1 MAASHPPPVYTVGHS
16 AHAIPEF
23 VALLRVGGG
32 VQEVAEP
39 AAVPG
44 ERSPTS

>member
-1 MAASHPPPVYTVGHS
+1 VAASHPPPVYTIGHS

-23 VALLRVGGG
+23 VALLRVGG
-32 VQEVAEP
+32 VQEVVEP

-44 ERSPTS
+44 KRSPTS